1 MYKNNHIL
9 RVTTQDDIIDFKLIS
24 KSRAMICFIASD
36 GYHYKI
42 IDLNTQK
49 QEQNVEQKPYFKK
62 YSFDNLEKLDYKS
75 IDTNNTAKSKRYNEL
90 TNLRYA
96 SLYPSFMFDEYYGY
110 TLGLNLTLQD
120 PLYFNSFGLLANKR
134 SKNDY
139 DDVSLKYQNSRYYAS
154 FGVGYEKNGNSSITS
169 PFIDI
174 PIYQKRYYNSSF
186 GLTYKNDTQRFK
198 SLISSFDLSYSR
210 RSFLS
215 DDYYQMYS
223 VKLYNKSYKNSD
235 VYTNTLNINTTNQIF
250 DKTFLKLNYKKSS
263 SNSLR
268 TDYLKGIF
276 VGKNIYSNSD
286 KTDFVLRGLKYNF
299 YTKNFSKKSIEI
311 KQKLGLSKYFYKVP
325 ISLKDEDIY
334 MAYERYYIQGYIG
347 NLEFYQKKIGLN
359 MKLLLW
365 HNADVNIQIEYIY
378 NSLDD
383 NSYSS
388 VTLGTKF

>member
-1 MYKNNHIL
+1 
-9 RVTTQDDIIDFKLIS
+9 
-24 KSRAMICFIASD
+24 
-36 GYHYKI
+36 
-42 IDLNTQK
+42 
-49 QEQNVEQKPYFKK
+49 
-62 YSFDNLEKLDYKS
+62 
-75 IDTNNTAKSKRYNEL
+75 
-90 TNLRYA
+90 
-96 SLYPSFMFDEYYGY
+96 MFDEYYGY

-174 PIYQKRYYNSSF
+174 PIYQKGYYNSSF

-276 VGKNIYSNSD
+276 VGKNLYSNSD

-299 YTKNFSKKSIEI
+299 FTKTFSKKSIGI
-311 KQKLGLSKYFYKVP
+311 KQKLNLSQYFYRLP

-334 MAYERYYIQGYIG
+334 MVYERYYIQGYIG
-347 NLEFYQKKIGLN
+347 DLEFYQKKIGLN